1 LKIIKNILELEMFK
15 WVYGI
20 IIVFVLLLLIVQ
32 PEWLKVFFTVFG
44 DFIQANE

>member
-1 LKIIKNILELEMFK
+1 MFK

-20 IIVFVLLLLIVQ
+20 IIVLVVLLFVVQ
-32 PEWLKVFFTVFG
+32 PEWLKVLFAVFG